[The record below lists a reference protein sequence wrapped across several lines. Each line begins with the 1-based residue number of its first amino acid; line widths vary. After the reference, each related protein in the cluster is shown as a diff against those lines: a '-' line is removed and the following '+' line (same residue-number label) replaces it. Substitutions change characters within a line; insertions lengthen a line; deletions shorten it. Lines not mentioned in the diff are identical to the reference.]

1 MERSRESAGRRFNRG
16 DNLNLPGLMKAT
28 SKTPKKRASKTPKL
42 AHDFRHRK
50 TALRAAL
57 YARVSTGDQ
66 QTLPMQLKALR
77 RYAGDREWQIVS
89 EVCEIGSGTKV
100 RPKREEIVRAARRK
114 EIDVVLVWRLDRWGR
129 SVADLALTMKELHQL
144 GIAFVSFTEAI
155 DLTTPPGRAMAGLL
169 AVFAEFEQEVRR
181 ERILA
186 GIAEA
191 RAKGTHL
198 GRPAT
203 ITKHRE
209 EIQRLFSEGKSKA
222 EIARHFKIA
231 RSTVRLLLAN

>member
-1 MERSRESAGRRFNRG
+1 
-16 DNLNLPGLMKAT
+16 MKALSQT
-28 SKTPKKRASKTPKL
+28 PQNRPSPKPKTAN
-42 AHDFRHRK
+42 DFRHPK
-50 TALRAAL
+50 KALRAAL
-57 YARVSTGDQ
+57 YARVSTSDQ

-77 RYAGDREWQIVS
+77 RYAGERGWSIVS
-89 EVCEIGSGTKV
+89 EVREVGSGSKV

-114 EIDVVLVWRLDRWGR
+114 EIDVVIVWRLDRWGR

-144 GIAFVSFTEAI
+144 EVAFVSLTEAI
-155 DLTTPPGRAMAGLL
+155 DLTTASGRMMAGLL

-191 RAKGTHL
+191 RLKGMHL

-203 ITKHRE
+203 AAHHRE
-209 EIQRLFSEGKSKA
+209 EIKRLFAEGKSKA
-222 EIARHFKIA
+222 AIARHFDMA
-231 RSTVRLLLAN
+231 RSTVRAYLA